1 MGMFDSNIGSGGSGI
16 VGPGAAFG
24 SLGPRFN
31 NGGFD
36 FMKSFQKF
44 GDFLG
49 SKGGQ
54 GLLDFGSLGLGAFGL
69 NKALGFQEDQLGIL
83 KEQENRAATAQNFQ
97 TGNSLS
103 LALQTTTPGTP
114 EHERIKQ
121 AIADGSFAV

>member
-1 MGMFDSNIGSGGSGI
+1 MVDFARMGGGSAPLNGFL
-16 VGPGAAFG
+16 PGTGGGGSPFSFMDAFKG
-24 SLGPRFN
+24 V
-31 NGGFD
+31 
-36 FMKSFQKF
+36 

-54 GLLDFGSLGLGAFGL
+54 GLMDFGSLALKGYGL
-69 NKALGFQEDQLGIL
+69 NKSLGIAEDQLGIL
-83 KEQENRAATAQNFQ
+83 KDQENRAATAQNLG

-121 AIADGSFAV
+121 AIATGQYQV